1 MKTEAYPCNVSKGDR
16 KLLAPRSKASHQFTS
31 SPPSDCSP
39 HHQIIVGFASD
50 LSNSIEIPAMVSI
63 VTDMPFAGSAI
74 AQGVKLKDLVRG
86 LESTKWFLLAGSS
99 DPPCKTS
106 ERRARAGDREG
117 SFLRGVSND
126 LAVMERSPIVRNC
139 LHNTVRNGS

>member
-1 MKTEAYPCNVSKGDR
+1 
-16 KLLAPRSKASHQFTS
+16 
-31 SPPSDCSP
+31 
-39 HHQIIVGFASD
+39 
-50 LSNSIEIPAMVSI
+50 MVSI

-126 LAVMERSPIVRNC
+126 LALMEHSPIVKNC
-139 LHNTVRNGS
+139 LHNTVRKGPCKKTFQTDIVQNTAPPPIPYSSQMS